1 MRSLTDE
8 QIDFIADDIRIRGV
22 FTQSLQ
28 EDLLDHICCFIEE
41 QDDERPFEEVY
52 RRALD
57 AFGQQGL
64 QGIQDETLFLI
75 NQPYQNAM
83 KKFAYITG
91 ALASILLIT
100 GAFFKIMHWPGANI
114 CLIVGTVT
122 LSMFFIPYFFYVNL
136 KEQTEKKSKV
146 VAGIGLTTAMLLCA
160 STLFKMMHWPGAMM
174 MFVLF
179 AGSFLVFLPVYIMN
193 GVRNPLTKVSS
204 ISNGFLFA
212 AIGGFVML
220 MSFQQP
226 SKSVTDSL
234 NVIEA
239 NQNALLLEMKNQ
251 LTNSDA
257 SAMTKQSI
265 EQFITACD
273 NAIKSIDNGDVG
285 VVGNGAPVTP
295 EQLNTLNAQL
305 SEATA
310 SLNNSLSADS
320 TWTPIKFTPID
331 FTLYGSA
338 KFQVEQL
345 QASVYLSAISR

>member
-41 QDDERPFEEVY
+41 QPDDERPFD

-57 AFGQQGL
+57 AFGHDGL
-64 QGIQDETLFLI
+64 QGIQDETLYLI
-75 NQPYQNAM
+75 NQPYQKAM

-91 ALASILLIT
+91 ALASILLLA
-100 GAFFKIMHWPGANI
+100 GAFFKVMHWPGANA
-114 CLIVGTVT
+114 CLILGTVT

-136 KEQTEKKSKV
+136 KEQSEKKSKV
-146 VAGIGLTTAMLLCA
+146 IAAIGLTTAMFLCA
-160 STLFKMMHWPGAMM
+160 ATLFKMMHWPGAMM

-179 AGSFLVFLPVYIMN
+179 GASFLVFLPVYIVN

-212 AIGGFVML
+212 AVGCFVLL
-220 MSFQQP
+220 MSFQSP
-226 SKSVTDSL
+226 SKAVTDSL
-234 NVIEA
+234 SVIEN
-239 NQNALLLEMKNQ
+239 NQTALLTQMKEQLNQ
-251 LTNSDA
+251 SNA
-257 SAMTKQSI
+257 SPATKQALEIFVTSCNKTVSDI
-265 EQFITACD
+265 A
-273 NAIKSIDNGDVG
+273 NGDVG

-295 EQLNTLNAQL
+295 EQLNTLNAQIT
-305 SEATA
+305 EAVA
-310 SLNNSLSADS
+310 SLNNSLSTDS
-320 TWTPIKFTPID
+320 AWTPLVYKPVEP
-331 FTLYGSA
+331 TLYGSV

-345 QASVYLSAISR
+345 ETLAYTHAQ